1 MHVCTVSK
9 QLTQH
14 HSAEHSQK
22 TLTTAYHHSANES
35 AANHTANI
43 FNCTMLRHPSSTHY
57 STINHQ
63 LTHFVVHRVL
73 LDYTIS
79 PHCLGSI
86 PSGHY
91 THLSVLCVCVLCVC
105 VLCVLCVCVQ
115 SVFCR
120 FNKEILL
127 QQHNTVYDLL
137 LLTVSENNHSND
149 KKKSTEMRE
158 WLVQEEAE
166 GYYI

>member
-35 AANHTANI
+35 AANPTTNI
-43 FNCTMLRHPSSTHY
+43 YYCTMLRHPSSTHY

-105 VLCVLCVCVQ
+105 SLSLASRTTPGTSHDSYTRAGQRMAECIH
-115 SVFCR
+115 F
-120 FNKEILL
+120 IP
-127 QQHNTVYDLL
+127 YD
-137 LLTVSENNHSND
+137 
-149 KKKSTEMRE
+149 
-158 WLVQEEAE
+158 
-166 GYYI
+166 